1 MPQKAGIKG
10 YLDALVD
17 KDGLKTEVK
26 ITLTDRTLMKTGI
39 YVVGMV
45 IVSSVAFFTI
55 RGIVKNMESVS
66 SMKAV

>member
-1 MPQKAGIKG
+1 MAKKAGIKG

-17 KDGLKTEVK
+17 EDGLKTEVK
-26 ITLTDRTLMKTGI
+26 ITITDQTLLKTGI

-45 IVSSVAFFTI
+45 VVSSVAFFTI

-66 SMKAV
+66 QLKTA

>member
-1 MPQKAGIKG
+1 MAKKAGIKG

-17 KDGLKTEVK
+17 EDGLKTEVK
-26 ITLTDRTLMKTGI
+26 ITITDQTLMKTGI

-45 IVSSVAFFTI
+45 IAGSVAFFTI

-66 SMKAV
+66 QLKTA

>member
-1 MPQKAGIKG
+1 MPKKAGIKG

-17 KDGLKTEVK
+17 EDGLKTEVK
-26 ITLTDRTLMKTGI
+26 ITITDQTLLKTGI

-45 IVSSVAFFTI
+45 VVSSVAFFTI

-66 SMKAV
+66 QLKTA

>member
-1 MPQKAGIKG
+1 MAKKAGIKG

-17 KDGLKTEVK
+17 EDGLKTEVK
-26 ITLTDRTLMKTGI
+26 ITITDQTLLKTGI

-45 IVSSVAFFTI
+45 VVSSVAFFTI

-66 SMKAV
+66 QLKRA

>member
-1 MPQKAGIKG
+1 MAKKTGIKS

-26 ITLTDRTLMKTGI
+26 ITLTDQTLMKTAM

-45 IVSSVAFFTI
+45 VVSSVAFFTI
-55 RGIVKNMESVS
+55 RGIVKNMESTS
-66 SMKAV
+66 SIKAA

>member
-1 MPQKAGIKG
+1 MAKKAGLKG

-26 ITLTDRTLMKTGI
+26 ITLTDQTLMKTAM

-45 IVSSVAFFTI
+45 VVSSVAFFTI
-55 RGIVKNMESVS
+55 RGIVKNMESIKS
-66 SMKAV
+66 TY